1 MFQDSILRT
10 AAVDLPRSLPRTGV
24 LRVFGRIPQWIPLP
38 STGREYLMWTLIML
52 LITGLVA
59 LQIWLSLRIAETQQ
73 TLSTLR
79 VEYRMIE
86 QENAELLWQISQ
98 YTSLE
103 RIKIE
108 AERMGYGPS
117 FQRDYRRAQA
127 GERVAPSSVGIPGYE
142 AGTALFS
149 LEEVTNG
156 AGALWQFNF
165 LETLEQWWQPHSAS
179 IQSLWER

>member
-73 TLSTLR
+73 TLNTLR

-117 FQRDYRRAQA
+117 FQRDYRLVQSD
-127 GERVAPSSVGIPGYE
+127 ERVAPSSVGRTGQE
-142 AGTALFS
+142 AGTAS
-149 LEEVTNG
+149 LSLDEVTSG
-156 AGALWQFNF
+156 AGALWEFNF
-165 LETLEQWWQPHSAS
+165 LKTLEEWWQPHWAS
-179 IQSLWER
+179 IQNLWER